1 MQKKKKN
8 FKIGQSASQIS
19 VPQCCRLEI
28 RLVIIQEGDLF
39 SDIIAASHTNSFVLS
54 VDIHNHCIIL
64 RKAIFLCGSLD
75 VD

>member
-1 MQKKKKN
+1 MQKKTTSKLVNQQVK
-8 FKIGQSASQIS
+8 FFS

-28 RLVIIQEGDLF
+28 RLAIIQEGDFF
-39 SDIIAASHTNSFVLS
+39 SDMAASHTNSFVLS